1 MSLVKRSPISNMLPY
16 FYSSSLADGSTLELD
31 NDTSHHVAQVLRM
44 EKGEALNLTDGCG
57 QLIEGKLIAVS
68 KKSCTV
74 AVEKRT
80 QQDASG
86 RLVHLAIAPV
96 KNSSRFEWFIEKAT
110 ELGVRSITPIRTSR
124 TEKDRLRI
132 DRLRQVSISAM
143 LQSQQVWLP
152 EIGAPTPYASLIQ
165 QWQQASM
172 QRLIAH
178 CRDANRMP
186 IASLSVSDVVGLLI
200 GPEGDFTPDEI
211 ALAAAAGFQ
220 EVQLGATR
228 LRTETA
234 GVVGAT
240 WLRLQQ
246 S

>member
-1 MSLVKRSPISNMLPY
+1 MLPY
-16 FYSSSLADGSTLELD
+16 FYSSNLAEGSTLELD
-31 NDTSHHVAQVLRM
+31 SDTSHHVAQVLRI
-44 EKGEALNLTDGCG
+44 EKGEGLNLTDGCG

-80 QQDASG
+80 QQNASG
-86 RLVHLAIAPV
+86 RAVHLAIAPV
-96 KNSSRFEWFIEKAT
+96 KNSSRFEWFVEKAT
-110 ELGVRSITPIRTSR
+110 ELGVRSITPILTSR

-152 EIGAPTPYASLIQ
+152 EIGEPISYAHLIQ
-165 QWQQASM
+165 QWQQAPM

-178 CRDANRMP
+178 CRDSHRIP
-186 IASLSVSDVVGLLI
+186 IASVAVSARVGLLI
-200 GPEGDFTPDEI
+200 GPEGDFTPEEI
-211 ALAAAAGFQ
+211 ALAEQAGFQ
-220 EVQLGATR
+220 EVQLGDTR